1 MKIIFIG
8 QAPFG
13 GHTLETLLSQGESV
27 TGVIT
32 VPDVTQPK
40 TAKPGGPGSAQDMK
54 SRSYAPGC

>member
-32 VPDVTQPK
+32 VPDVPSQK
-40 TAKPGGPGSAQDMK
+40 TAKPGGPGSAE
-54 SRSYAPGC
+54 A